1 MYNIILKL
9 LSDNLSVVSPMTND
23 SANFVWLI
31 PVAAVSLIL
40 VVLLVVL
47 GKKRK

>member
-1 MYNIILKL
+1 MYSML
-9 LSDNLSVVSPMTND
+9 LNLLTVLSPMTSD
-23 SANFVWLI
+23 STNFVWLI

-40 VVLLVVL
+40 LVLLVVL

>member
-1 MYNIILKL
+1 MNNMLYNLFAANSL
-9 LSDNLSVVSPMTND
+9 NPMTSD
-23 SANFVWLI
+23 STNLVWLI

-40 VVLLVVL
+40 LILLVLL

>member
-1 MYNIILKL
+1 MYNIIL
-9 LSDNLSVVSPMTND
+9 NLIAILNPMTSD
-23 SANFVWLI
+23 STNFIWLI

-40 VVLLVVL
+40 LVLLVVL